1 MAKTRTRGTRAGSA
15 ARTPRAK
22 SRKPA
27 TTTEVEVVEEEG
39 GGNID
44 TGIVAITTIV
54 LIAAILLV
62 DHLRGMYGE
71 GMFF

>member
-1 MAKTRTRGTRAGSA
+1 MAKTRTRGSRASS

-27 TTTEVEVVEEEG
+27 ATTEVEVVEEEG
-39 GGNID
+39 GNID
-44 TGIVAITTIV
+44 TGIIAITTV
-54 LIAAILLV
+54 ALLAAILLV
-62 DHLRGMYGE
+62 DHLRGMFGE